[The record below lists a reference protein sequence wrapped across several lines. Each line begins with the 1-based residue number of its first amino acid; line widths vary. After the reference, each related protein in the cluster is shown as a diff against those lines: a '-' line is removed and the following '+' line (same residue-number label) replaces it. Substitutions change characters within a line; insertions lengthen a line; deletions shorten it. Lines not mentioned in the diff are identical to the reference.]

1 MKRRNG
7 QPWRQRGRVDWKVR
21 TVAAGFLFASAVAMA
36 VGGTGYL
43 PEVFVVIGLGI
54 VAVALFITR

>member
-1 MKRRNG
+1 
-7 QPWRQRGRVDWKVR
+7 VDWKVR